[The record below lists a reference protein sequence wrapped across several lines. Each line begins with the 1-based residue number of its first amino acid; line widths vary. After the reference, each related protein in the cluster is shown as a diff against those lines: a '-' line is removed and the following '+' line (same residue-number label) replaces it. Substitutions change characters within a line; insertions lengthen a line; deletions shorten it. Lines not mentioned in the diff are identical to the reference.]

1 MMEENSTTWSHYDAA
16 TGIGVGTTGAMIVSL
31 WPFVAAHLRGKISRD
46 ELIEAFQR
54 AMGETG
60 RDLAIRIAIGA
71 ALGPV
76 YVWYLLANGIMQLT
90 PSVSE
95 APPKPRFL
103 EYVGRPVRPGKLKG
117 NAG

>member
-76 YVWYLLANGIMQLT
+76 YVWYPFGISAQRTQRLAASTASSLT
-90 PSVSE
+90 
-95 APPKPRFL
+95 RIL
-103 EYVGRPVRPGKLKG
+103 GRL
-117 NAG
+117 